1 MPHFKCQTRNAE
13 GKSVV
18 TVIEADTPALAA
30 KILSNQGFIPLAI
43 TPTQSS
49 GPDLIQQFNDWQALR
64 NIALN
69 DRLLFCRQMYSL
81 AKAGVPLT
89 RALRSLIES
98 TRNSAFAEALKDIV
112 HRLEGGTALSLAMSH
127 HPEVFNP
134 LFINIINVGENSG
147 ELSRAFLQIGQYL
160 QQEKDIQ
167 TRVKSALRYPSMV
180 ILAIVIAMAI
190 VNIYVIPAFK
200 GVFDNVKAELPWQTK
215 LLMNISD
222 FTVHHWPYLLVGG
235 IVSAVFSVKYINSPK
250 GRLQWD
256 QALLKMPAIG
266 SIMERSA
273 MERFSRSLAMTL
285 DAGVPL
291 IQGLSVVSAAVGN
304 SYISDKLVKMRHG
317 IEKGETVSRMAQNSQ
332 IFPSLV
338 IQMLVVGEETGNIST
353 MLLEVADFY
362 AAEVDADLK
371 NLTSVIEPILLV
383 VIGVMVLILALGIFL
398 PMWDLSSAIHK

>member
-1 MPHFKCQTRNAE
+1 MPHFKCQVRNAD
-13 GKSVV
+13 GKRVV
-18 TVIEADTPALAA
+18 SIIEADNPALAA
-30 KILSNQGFIPLAI
+30 KILSNQGFTPLTI
-43 TPTQSS
+43 TKTNPR
-49 GPDLIQQFNDWQALR
+49 PDVIQQFNDWQSLR
-64 NIALN
+64 NISLN
-69 DRLLFCRQMYSL
+69 DRLLFCRQMHSL

-98 TRNSAFAEALKDIV
+98 TRNNSFAGALKDIV
-112 HRLEGGTALSLAMSH
+112 RRLEAGTALSLSMAY
-127 HPEVFNP
+127 HPEIFNP

-167 TRVKSALRYPSMV
+167 SRVKSALRYPSMV
-180 ILAIVIAMAI
+180 IIAIIIAMAI

-200 GVFDNVKAELPWQTK
+200 GVFDNAKAELPWQTK

-222 FTVHHWPYLLVGG
+222 FTVHNWSYLLLGC
-235 IVSAVFSVKYINSPK
+235 IVLGVFGVKYINTPN
-250 GRLQWD
+250 GLLQWD
-256 QALLKMPAIG
+256 KLLLKLPVLG
-266 SIMERSA
+266 SIVERSA

-291 IQGLSVVSAAVGN
+291 IQSLSIVSATIGN
-304 SYISDKLVKMRHG
+304 SYISAKLLKMRLG
-317 IEKGETVSRMAQNSQ
+317 IEKGETVSRMAQNSR
-332 IFPSLV
+332 IFPPVV
-338 IQMLVVGEETGNIST
+338 IQMLIVGEETGNVSS

-383 VIGVMVLILALGIFL
+383 VIGIMVLVLALGIFL
-398 PMWDLSSAIHK
+398 PMWDLSSAIH